1 MHAASRPRLF
11 LPLLVAL
18 IAAAWGCLL
27 LWHGGP
33 YARYLHGVDWAD
45 VSPLADWC
53 RAVPGGSALVSGAL
67 YSGAWL
73 LMIAAMML
81 PTTLPLLDAFR
92 RMTAGRPDAGALLAR
107 VVAGY
112 VGVWALFGAGV
123 DAVDAGVHALAARS
137 GWLTLNGWAVG
148 AVILALAGLY
158 QFSRMKYECLDR
170 CRSPMSFIV
179 ENWTGVDAR
188 RDSLRLGIRH
198 GIFCVGCCWSLMVV
212 MFVVGAGSIAWM
224 LGLAAVMAVEKNV
237 SWGRSLA
244 RPLGAGLLLCAAA
257 IVAAHT
263 GLVPA
268 WRAA

>member
-27 LWHGGP
+27 LWDSGP
-33 YARYLHGVDWAD
+33 YARYLHQVDWAD

-53 RAVPGGSALVSGAL
+53 RAVPGGSVLVPGAL
-67 YSGAWL
+67 FSGAWL

-92 RMTAGRPDAGALLAR
+92 RMTAGRPDADALLAR
-107 VVAGY
+107 VLAGY
-112 VGVWALFGAGV
+112 IAVWALFGAGIN
-123 DAVDAGVHALAARS
+123 AADAGLHALAARS
-137 GWLTLNGWAVG
+137 GWLTFHGWAVG
-148 AVILALAGLY
+148 AAILAFAGLY

-170 CRSPMSFIV
+170 CRSPMSFIM

-224 LGLAAVMAVEKNV
+224 LGLAALMALEKNV
-237 SWGRSLA
+237 PWGRSLA

-257 IVAAHT
+257 IVTAHS
-263 GLVPA
+263 GLSLA
-268 WRAA
+268 WWTA